1 MIYLI
6 IRVELKLIETSDRIA
21 ISPARLGLAI
31 ESSVG
36 IRSEKNAFI
45 LSTRSISEIEIITN

>member
-31 ESSVG
+31 GSSVG